1 MVISCITF
9 FLFGLYLQIIII
21 WVITAIATVSTVS
34 GVGMGIRRLSETCF
48 AFGMF
53 VMMAALFMDKTF
65 YILNLLVQSLGYYLQ
80 YIMQMGWHTDAFEQL
95 GPSAHKKL
103 GR

>member
-1 MVISCITF
+1 MLILIGTYYF
-9 FLFGLYLQIIII
+9 LQIIII

-34 GVGMGIRRLSETCF
+34 GVGMGIRRLSETCIG
-48 AFGMF
+48 FGMF
-53 VMMAALFMDKTF
+53 LMMVALFMDKTF

-80 YIMQMGWHTDAFEQL
+80 YIVQLGWHTDAFEQL
-95 GPSAHKKL
+95 GPSGHEKL